1 MNDEEYNEMD
11 YDTWR
16 MYVAKTGDLRFTCCC
31 EHCNEILITP
41 YAIMDIA
48 WVCFEC
54 NPIRLT

>member
-54 NPIRLT
+54 NPIL